1 MNPALK
7 LQVKSNLGK
16 YLNTII
22 EKRLAKCVSPLCH
35 FKVIGLR
42 NKSCTLYP
50 PLLNITIEILQTSC

>member
-35 FKVIGLR
+35 FKV
-42 NKSCTLYP
+42 NP
-50 PLLNITIEILQTSC
+50 AA